1 MNEHM
6 YRALH
11 RSWAS
16 RRKRRAVD
24 KKGLAVAL
32 IFLVAITLWAGEQ
45 GDKSTEFESIWR
57 EQLDLSAYIAIR
69 PTARISLWQLMTGF
83 SQLEDPRRER

>member
-11 RSWAS
+11 CSWAS
-16 RRKRRAVD
+16 WHKRRAVD

-32 IFLVAITLWAGEQ
+32 IFLVAIALWAGEP
-45 GDKSTEFESIWR
+45 GDKSTELNSTWQ
-57 EQLDLSAYIAIR
+57 EQPDLLAHIEIR
-69 PTARISLWQLMTGF
+69 PAARISLWQSMTGL
-83 SQLEDPRRER
+83 SRDLEDPRGR

>member
-11 RSWAS
+11 CSWAS
-16 RRKRRAVD
+16 WRKSRAVD

-32 IFLVAITLWAGEQ
+32 IFLVVIALWAGEQ
-45 GDKSTEFESIWR
+45 GDRSTEFESIWR
-57 EQLDLSAYIAIR
+57 EQPLLSAYIEIR
-69 PTARISLWQLMTGF
+69 QAARISLWQLMTGL
-83 SQLEDPRRER
+83 SQLEDPRRGR